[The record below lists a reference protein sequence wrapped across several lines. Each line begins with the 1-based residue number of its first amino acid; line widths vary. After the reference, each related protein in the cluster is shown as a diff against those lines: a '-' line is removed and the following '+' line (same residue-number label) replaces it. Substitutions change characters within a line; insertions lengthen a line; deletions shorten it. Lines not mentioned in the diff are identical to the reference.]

1 MSYSVAAKSI
11 MHIRAMLA
19 LPVRH
24 ICVCA
29 VVVASLSWYLVFSLF
44 FVLVASVATHQ
55 HTELVNQYRDEYF
68 ATINPLEKKALL
80 HEIVSRILE
89 RGRFLKSNNNASGGG
104 GWDEVDQDR
113 AILKTAHA
121 IQYQRRKSVEHNAV
135 VHGHIQRP
143 ETPVRSSQSG
153 RRAAPTTT
161 RPEGPFV
168 SVPHTVTPPPPTM
181 RTTPNAVSSWG
192 NDLLLEPHA
201 VVYRQG
207 ANNTVSTTA
216 RELFWTTTMTTTP
229 SSPSKDWKQSP
240 TVGYP
245 QYTSSSSN
253 ISSSSSRPQTTT
265 ITLRDACFLPQQ
277 QQQQQQQHQERW
289 WWYHSNPRRTC
300 PAAEPVGSRHH
311 GGSRTEVVASSNDV
325 KQPLCF
331 DPCVI
336 RSLDKVLAFDDSHVT
351 DDARLCGNPFD
362 EESMDGR
369 NENDDDVSSIGSF
382 NGDNDALDL
391 SLLGALDMNW

>member
-1 MSYSVAAKSI
+1 VS
-11 MHIRAMLA
+11 A
-19 LPVRH
+19 LWLLLRV
-24 ICVCA
+24 I
-29 VVVASLSWYLVFSLF
+29 VVSGVLNSF
-44 FVLVASVATHQ
+44 FVLVASVATHH

-89 RGRFLKSNNNASGGG
+89 RGRFLKSSNNNASGGGG

-121 IQYQRRKSVEHNAV
+121 IQYQRRKSVDRV
-135 VHGHIQRP
+135 P

-161 RPEGPFV
+161 CPEGPFV
-168 SVPHTVTPPPPTM
+168 SVPHTVTPTT

-207 ANNTVSTTA
+207 AANTVSTTA
-216 RELFWTTTMTTTP
+216 RELLWTTMTMTP

-253 ISSSSSRPQTTT
+253 ISSSSNSISRPQTTT
-265 ITLRDACFLPQQ
+265 IALRDACFLPQQ
-277 QQQQQQQHQERW
+277 QQQQRRERW

-311 GGSRTEVVASSNDV
+311 GGSSRTEVVASSNDV

-336 RSLDKVLAFDDSHVT
+336 RSLDKVLAFDDCV
-351 DDARLCGNPFD
+351 DDNARLYGNPFD
-362 EESMDGR
+362 EESIGGR
-369 NENDDDVSSIGSF
+369 NDNDDDVSSIGSL
-382 NGDNDALDL
+382 NGDPLEL
-391 SLLGALDMNW
+391 SLLGTLDMSW